1 MHGFRIIKYDTFREI
16 KENIRRK
23 RKNKMRRRI
32 IFGIAMSACFGA
44 VVALT
49 GCGSESRNDETITAK
64 ETVIETATVQE
75 TTVYQTEPAVTEAE
89 IETTAKSE
97 LPSMKE
103 LYNDIAKTAGISDMY
118 QIDGEDLADS
128 YGIDVSNCKDYV
140 FYQANTAPN
149 ADTIALFNCNDAKS
163 AKKIAEGLEIV
174 LEDLK
179 TTNKDYAPEEYA
191 KASKSKVV
199 TKNEFVY
206 LIICDKLSEAE
217 DVINQY

>member
-1 MHGFRIIKYDTFREI
+1 MHGFRIIKYDVPHDM
-16 KENIRRK
+16 KGNIRRK
-23 RKNKMRRRI
+23 RKDKVRRKI
-32 IFGIAMSACFGA
+32 IFSVITIICFGA
-44 VVALT
+44 VAALT
-49 GCGSESRNDETITAK
+49 GCGSESKNDETTTAQETAA
-64 ETVIETATVQE
+64 ETVAALETKVQQTEAVTTEAEKE
-75 TTVYQTEPAVTEAE
+75 TTV
-89 IETTAKSE
+89 KGE

-149 ADTIALFNCNDAKS
+149 ADTVALFNCNDAKS